1 MKYSFSRILGMPH
14 DQAVDRTKEALKK
27 EGFGVLTEI
36 NVKEV
41 LKKKLDVDFRP
52 YTILGAC
59 NPPLAYKTIQAER
72 MIGIMLPCNLVVQE
86 AEGGKSEVAAVDP
99 LVSMQA
105 VANPQLADTAKEV
118 QAKLKRVIEN
128 LKNKQEHI
136 PISEAL

>member
-1 MKYSFSRILGMPH
+1 MQYYFSRILDMPH
-14 DQAVDRTKEALKK
+14 QQAIDRTKEELKK

-41 LKKKLDVDFRP
+41 MKKKLDVDFRP
-52 YTILGAC
+52 YTILGTC
-59 NPPLAYKTIQAER
+59 NPPFAYQALQAER

-105 VANPQLADTAKEV
+105 VANPQLADTAIEV

-128 LKNKQEHI
+128 L
-136 PISEAL
+136 